1 MTMTATIH
9 SRQVWGFA
17 LAMGLFIPIAASAQ
31 QSCRAAGKLMPVE
44 GLPEASGVAA
54 SRKSAGVLWSHNDS
68 GEPVIVAVGT
78 DGATKGRVRVAG
90 ASVSDWEDIDVGPCP
105 GGSCVYIGDIGDNN
119 AKRGSITI
127 YRVPE
132 PEPGV
137 ASSTNAESMRLTY
150 PDGARDAEALI
161 VLPDGAMLVV
171 SKGEKSSVGVYRV
184 AAFRDGGT
192 ARMENVATIAAGK
205 GSAGVARENRIT
217 GGSASRDGRWIAL
230 RSLSSLAFYDA
241 SELGA
246 GKVREVFRS
255 DVSGVGEPQGEGV
268 SFGDDGTMWL
278 SSEGGGK
285 SKPGAI
291 AKLTCQLK

>member
-1 MTMTATIH
+1 MTMTTMMH
-9 SRQVWGFA
+9 SRRMWGFA
-17 LAMGLFIPIAASAQ
+17 LATGLFLPIAASAQ

-78 DGATKGRVRVAG
+78 DGTTKGRVRVAG

-119 AKRGSITI
+119 AKRSSITV

-137 ASSTNAESMRLTY
+137 ATSTNAESMQLTY

-171 SKGEKSSVGVYRV
+171 SKGEKSSVAVYRV

-192 ARMENVATIAAGK
+192 ARMENVATISAGK
-205 GSAGVARENRIT
+205 GSEGVERGGRIT
-217 GGSASRDGRWIAL
+217 GGSASRDGRWIVL
-230 RSLSSLAFYDA
+230 RSLSSLTFYDA
-241 SELGA
+241 SELGT
-246 GKVREVFRS
+246 GKVREVYRS

-268 SFGDDGTMWL
+268 SFGDDGTLWL

-285 SKPGAI
+285 SKPGSI